1 MFYDAF
7 TIKAGFFNPALKKTF
22 KNILIMYSESRK
34 RKKNLTRL
42 FLRFILGTMKIIN
55 RYFLRQLAMIFIML
69 LLVLTGL
76 AWMVQIMSMMKFLL
90 NYGIQLTNFLGLT
103 MLMVPFIV
111 SIIVPFVTFIAIIFV
126 YNKMISDNE
135 ITVMAASSLSPAQ
148 IARPALIMA
157 TVLTVA
163 HFILNMWIV
172 PASQGNF
179 YDTQWNLRY
188 GLAHMKLQEA
198 AFTEMSKGLV
208 VYVDKVSGHDLSQVM
223 LSDTRKEDSQI
234 MIFAE
239 KGKLVSTMRG
249 LSIVMTNG
257 SLMSAGGATT
267 IGTFESFDMD
277 LNVADKGM
285 NNGFR
290 VRRVPTRELIRDIL
304 DAPSQKQHKAVLSE
318 LCSRLYGPMMN
329 LVLAVLCAVVL
340 LRSSLLRR
348 RASFAPAVAVAAMAV
363 VMAAFMSASNM
374 VSSVTQFLILGAV
387 ILVTLG
393 GLLFT
398 LHRK

>member
-1 MFYDAF
+1 ME
-7 TIKAGFFNPALKKTF
+7 P
-22 KNILIMYSESRK
+22 ESRK
-34 RKKNLTRL
+34 RKKNLTRF
-42 FLRFILGTMKIIN
+42 FLRFILGVMKIIN

-111 SIIVPFVTFIAIIFV
+111 SIIIPFVTFIAVISV

-135 ITVMAASSLSPAQ
+135 ITVMAASTLSPGQ
-148 IARPALIMA
+148 LARPALIMA
-157 TVLTVA
+157 TILTVV
-163 HFILNMWIV
+163 HFALNLWIV

-198 AFTEMSKGLV
+198 AFTEMSGGLV

-223 LSDTRKEDSQI
+223 LSDTRDEDNQI
-234 MIFAE
+234 TIFAE
-239 KGKLVSTMRG
+239 KGKLVSTLRG
-249 LSIVMTNG
+249 LSIIMTNG
-257 SLMSAGGATT
+257 SLMASGTATT
-267 IGTFESFDMD
+267 VGTFESFDMD

-285 NNGFR
+285 NGSFR
-290 VRRVPTRELIRDIL
+290 VRRIPTRELLRDL
-304 DAPSQKQHKAVLSE
+304 RDAPSPKQHKAVLSE
-318 LCSRLYGPMMN
+318 LCTRLYGPIMN
-329 LVLAVLCAVVL
+329 LVLAALCAAVL

-348 RASFAPAVAVAAMAV
+348 RASFAPAMAVAAMAV

-374 VSSVTQFLILGAV
+374 VSSITQFIALGAV
-387 ILVTLG
+387 ILAMLAG
-393 GLLFT
+393 ILFA
-398 LHRK
+398 LYKK